1 MWVGDMVD
9 VFDFEGDWLGWGVY
23 FLNLKICVC
32 MWIFKKDESID
43 NGFFLCCLEIV
54 LVFCK
59 CLFDLNKINV
69 FCWIVFE
76 SDGFLGIIID
86 LYDNVVV
93 F

>member
-1 MWVGDMVD
+1 
-9 VFDFEGDWLGWGVY
+9 
-23 FLNLKICVC
+23 

-76 SDGFLGIIID
+76 SDGFLGIMID

-93 F
+93 FQFLSVGGEKYRDKIVWVIIKLMFNVYIYE